1 MLRQIAEAIRT
12 NVDLERGRAASLDIR
27 DYIKMNYING
37 KGSSVKRNPLLA
49 QLMYYVEDIESFGT
63 GIRRIYSECS
73 AAGVRVEFEIRT
85 LGFAVVFYRP
95 EIHTVSDV
103 NIGDRIFE
111 TVGVN
116 VGANNGGDGVNVGAN
131 NGGAGVN
138 VGVNSGDAGVN
149 VGANNGGAGVNV
161 SVDSRDVGLNV
172 GANNGNAG
180 LNVGASCINVGANVG
195 INETQLKIINLL
207 SENPYFTAHQLSEL
221 LGITKRRIESN
232 LRTLREMKLLER
244 VGATKNGYWVVKLP
258 GVRSNSRELS
268 E

>member
-1 MLRQIAEAIRT
+1 LLRQIAEAIRT

-95 EIHTVSDV
+95 EIHMVSDV
-103 NIGDRIFE
+103 NIEDRIFE

-116 VGANNGGDGVNVGAN
+116 VGLD
-131 NGGAGVN
+131 
-138 VGVNSGDAGVN
+138 SGDAGVN